1 MNSRWAPSGR
11 RRLKYFAVYTFP
23 PIVGQGALCR
33 FLFSAEGAGFIS
45 SPPQDGF
52 AVANLGQ
59 RPRTGE
65 SLNASA
71 EGAIQRRPGAQ
82 PYESRFQRSC
92 MAGQS
97 IPGALPQAKR
107 ETAPLALK
115 HRPAPSGCPGGRPL

>member
-1 MNSRWAPSGR
+1 MNSRWTPSGR

-33 FLFSAEGAGFIS
+33 FLFSAEGAGFNPS
-45 SPPQDGF
+45 
-52 AVANLGQ
+52 LGQ

-82 PYESRFQRSC
+82 PYESRFQHSC

>member
-1 MNSRWAPSGR
+1 MSTRWAPSGR
-11 RRLKYFAVYTFP
+11 RRLKYFAVHTYP

-33 FLFSAEGAGFIS
+33 FLFSAEGAGFNPS
-45 SPPQDGF
+45 
-52 AVANLGQ
+52 LGQ

-71 EGAIQRRPGAQ
+71 EGAIQPRPGAQ

>member
-1 MNSRWAPSGR
+1 MSTRWAPSGR

-33 FLFSAEGAGFIS
+33 FLFSAEGAGFNPS
-45 SPPQDGF
+45 
-52 AVANLGQ
+52 LGQ

-82 PYESRFQRSC
+82 PYESRF

-97 IPGALPQAKR
+97 IPGALPQPKR
-107 ETAPLALK
+107 EAASLALK
-115 HRPAPSGCPGGRPL
+115 

>member
-1 MNSRWAPSGR
+1 MSTRWAPSGR

-33 FLFSAEGAGFIS
+33 FLFSAEGAGFNPS
-45 SPPQDGF
+45 
-52 AVANLGQ
+52 LGQ

-82 PYESRFQRSC
+82 PYESRFSTRAWLGNQFLGR
-92 MAGQS
+92 
-97 IPGALPQAKR
+97 
-107 ETAPLALK
+107 
-115 HRPAPSGCPGGRPL
+115 CPRLNVRQHPWR